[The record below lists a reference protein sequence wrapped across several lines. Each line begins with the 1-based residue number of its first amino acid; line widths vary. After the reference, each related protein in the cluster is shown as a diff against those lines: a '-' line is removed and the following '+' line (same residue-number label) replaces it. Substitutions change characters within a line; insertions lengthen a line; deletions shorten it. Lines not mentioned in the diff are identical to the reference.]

1 MQQIFVEKELKLDEK
16 YYFDELK
23 AHHLMHVLR
32 IKPNTI
38 VRLVHD
44 MAYLATIG
52 FEDNKIY
59 AKVIKEDDNKNEL
72 GHKVILVQALVKK
85 EKWELILQKAA
96 ELGASEVIPL
106 ITSRVIIDPKRFEEK
121 RNRYEKILLEASQQ
135 CKRNKVCELNKVHS
149 IDDLVFE
156 DCNKFV
162 AYESQTYPASKLTS
176 VMSENQTVI
185 VVGPEGG
192 FSDKEIAK
200 LSEKGFQCVTL
211 GNRILRAETASMYAL
226 SVIGE
231 YLS

>member
-1 MQQIFVEKELKLDEK
+1 MQQIFVERELSINEK

-38 VRLVHD
+38 VRLVHEK
-44 MAYLATIG
+44 AYLATIG
-52 FEDNKIY
+52 FDDNKIY
-59 AKVIKEDDNKNEL
+59 AKVIEQDDNKNEL
-72 GHKVILVQALVKK
+72 SNKVILVQALVKK

-121 RNRYEKILLEASQQ
+121 RGRYEKILLEASQQ
-135 CKRNKVCELNKVHS
+135 CKRNKVCELNKVHT

-162 AYESQTYPASKLTS
+162 AYESQNYPASKLTS
-176 VMSENQTVI
+176 VMSDATTVI

-192 FSDKEIAK
+192 FSEKEIVK
-200 LSEKGFQCVTL
+200 LSEKGFKCVTL

-231 YLS
+231 YLL